1 MINHI
6 REISK
11 NTEMTFFLASDSI
24 PHEFTVVLGDS
35 IVEFSPRTLSP
46 LESIK
51 LEDLY
56 SNQSFDYRAC
66 G

>member
-1 MINHI
+1 
-6 REISK
+6 
-11 NTEMTFFLASDSI
+11 MTVFLASDSI

-35 IVEFSPRTLSP
+35 IVESSPRTLSP